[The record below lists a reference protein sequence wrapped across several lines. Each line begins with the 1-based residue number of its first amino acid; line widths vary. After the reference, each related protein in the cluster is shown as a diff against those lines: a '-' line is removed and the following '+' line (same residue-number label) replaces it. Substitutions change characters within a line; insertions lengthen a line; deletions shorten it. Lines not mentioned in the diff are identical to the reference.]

1 MLART
6 GPIPVGDGWALEVKF
21 DGMRL
26 QLRRDGR
33 AVCLRSRPGRDCTD
47 EFPDL
52 ALIHGTLGRHRVL
65 LDGELV
71 CLAADGS
78 PDFASLRRRLRARA
92 DKARHH
98 AERSPVTYLAFD
110 LLHLDGRSTREL
122 PYERRRNLLLELA
135 LDDGPRWRTPR
146 HFVGESER
154 LLAAT
159 REHGLEGVVAKRL
172 GSPYLPGARNGA
184 WVKHKHRRTESFLL
198 TGWSPPE
205 PRRPESLLLARIG
218 ADGTIEPAGSVPLVL
233 GNGKTDDVRRRL
245 QPFVLPSTRRG
256 QRIRRLE
263 PALRADVAFHGPLR
277 GPVRDPIL
285 RAVAALE
292 PPGEG

>member
-1 MLART
+1 MLARSA
-6 GPIPVGDGWALEVKF
+6 PMPVDDGWAFEVKF

-26 QLRRDGR
+26 QLRSDGR
-33 AVCLRSRPGRDCTD
+33 AVCLRSRPGRDCSE
-47 EFPDL
+47 EFPEL
-52 ALIHGTLGRHRVL
+52 ALIQGTLGRHRVL

-71 CLAADGS
+71 CLGADGS
-78 PDFASLRRRLRARA
+78 PDFASLRRRLRAPA
-92 DKARHH
+92 DKARRH
-98 AERSPVTYLAFD
+98 AGRWPVTYLAFD
-110 LLHLDGRSTREL
+110 LLHLDGRSTRQL
-122 PYERRRNLLLELA
+122 SYERRRERLLELA
-135 LDDGPRWRTPR
+135 LDGPRWRTPR

-154 LLAAT
+154 VLAAT

-184 WVKHKHRRTESFLL
+184 WVKHKHRRTESFLV
-198 TGWSPPE
+198 TGWCPAE

-218 ADGTIEPAGSVPLVL
+218 SDGTLESAGSVPLVL
-233 GNGKTDDVRRRL
+233 GSGQADDVRRRL
-245 QPFVLPSTRRG
+245 EPLVLPSTRRG

-263 PALRADVAFHGPLR
+263 PALRADVAFHGPSR

-292 PPGEG
+292 PHDEG